1 MSDHRIRPAS
11 RLPITLACLLIG
23 AAGAIATA
31 RPAIA
36 SSLEDFGRC
45 LTRKGATFYGASWC
59 PHCSAQRRTLGDAM
73 PNVRYVECSLDGHHD
88 ASASACTA
96 AHVDGYPT
104 WIFADGSRESGEQSL
119 ADLASK
125 TGCTLPGNGGG
136 GPSTATKP
144 GDSAHPSGPKIIEVP
159 Q

>member
-1 MSDHRIRPAS
+1 MNHPRARSASRVQITLAFVLIGGISAIATTRPAS
-11 RLPITLACLLIG
+11 
-23 AAGAIATA
+23 
-31 RPAIA
+31 A

-45 LTRKGATFYGASWC
+45 LARKGATFYGASWC

-73 PNVRYVECSLDGHHD
+73 QHVRYVECSVDGHHD
-88 ASASACTA
+88 ASANACTA

-125 TGCTLPGNGGG
+125 TGCTLSSGNGAGT
-136 GPSTATKP
+136 PNAKKP
-144 GDSAHPSGPKIIEVP
+144 DDSGHPSGPKIIEVP
-159 Q
+159 H